1 MVRATTTE
9 ARAEGYKAAS
19 VLWADVNFQ
28 ELWVKAIKA
37 DLQQFKNALWELN
50 FDDLPPEHLKMWTEH
65 LGLSIPKSGEDY
77 KLALACLRSIVKYTE
92 WRLETVKTGSDRFS
106 EYQQFLVE
114 RSRQEA
120 EGGRK

>member
-9 ARAEGYKAAS
+9 ARAESYKPAS

-114 RSRQEA
+114 QSRGGTT
-120 EGGRK
+120 GGRK